1 MINKFIQ
8 KGSGRTI
15 NIPKTHAT
23 NIVPGP
29 SFNGA
34 VTIGE
39 PCIGGHCSMP
49 VEPTTTNMINVNLIS
64 ANPHPGANV
73 HYMGTDRL
81 GNASLSMPG
90 INDYVGTKL
99 NHGPHNIQCA
109 GGNKQKK
116 KSKSKSKSK
125 FNSYF
130 YIVNPETGRK
140 VSINGKTGQKVLKKY
155 LKILK

>member
-1 MINKFIQ
+1 MCQ
-8 KGSGRTI
+8 K
-15 NIPKTHAT
+15 
-23 NIVPGP
+23 
-29 SFNGA
+29 
-34 VTIGE
+34 
-39 PCIGGHCSMP
+39 
-49 VEPTTTNMINVNLIS
+49 NMINVNLIS
-64 ANPHPGANV
+64 ANPPPGANV

-109 GGNKQKK
+109 GGK
-116 KSKSKSKSK
+116 KSKSK

-140 VSINGKTGQKVLKKY
+140 VSINGKTGQKVLKNY